1 MTDADIFFSFP
12 HYSLKFKEPPRPVA
26 PHKKKISW
34 GEGGSVDSGWGDTVH
49 SRIALWEGKGMGEAL
64 GTCRDLLALVAE
76 ELK

>member
-1 MTDADIFFSFP
+1 MLSTLFP
-12 HYSLKFKEPPRPVA
+12 QIQGATLSCSTSQ
-26 PHKKKISW
+26 KKSVG

-49 SRIALWEGKGMGEAL
+49 LRIALWEGKRMGEAL